1 MTNYRLYYI
10 ITGVLVILATAI
22 AFSST
27 HHLALLLSLALAC
40 ISWLTMAEWV
50 KLEKIAKVL
59 REFIPDAD
67 LD

>member
-50 KLEKIAKVL
+50 KLEKVAKVL

>member
-27 HHLALLLSLALAC
+27 HHLAILLSLALAC

-50 KLEKIAKVL
+50 KLEKIAELL
-59 REFIPDAD
+59 RDICNNAD